1 MVFQCVEGLS
11 MFFQDVFMGV
21 LGFQGL
27 FMDFTGLKAVSGFFS
42 RGSCVFIVFFHVLSP
57 VQDV

>member
-11 MFFQDVFMGV
+11 MFFQDVLMGV

-27 FMDFTGLKAVSGFFS
+27 FMDFTGLKAVSGFS
-42 RGSCVFIVFFHVLSP
+42 AEGRVFFYRFFS
-57 VQDV
+57 